1 MHARRALLAALAT
14 GLIGS
19 VAGTAGATHTYTYEP
34 TTTKLFMRNDG
45 TAPTPCPGDPFLS
58 TTAGT
63 AEPGCGYQGGAP
75 FGELYHNGAPVA
87 STLKTYITRD
97 GTPQY
102 LDPSRNVSG
111 NIRVVA
117 TATTE
122 RRAVGQIRV
131 DLTLRARTQ
140 GGQTET
146 LGTHSSEVIVN
157 PTSPGEVDF
166 PFTMDLGAHTALDK
180 VALSEL
186 TMVVDIRGWH
196 VLTGYQRLNGESWFD
211 LPAYLR
217 IPIPH

>member
-1 MHARRALLAALAT
+1 MLARRALLAALAT
-14 GLIGS
+14 GLIAWP
-19 VAGTAGATHTYTYEP
+19 AGMAGADHEYTYEP
-34 TTTKLFMRNDG
+34 TTTKFFMRNEG
-45 TAPTPCPGDPFLS
+45 TTCPGDPFLS
-58 TTAGT
+58 TTAGS

-102 LDPSRNVSG
+102 LDPSREVRGNV
-111 NIRVVA
+111 RVVA

-122 RRAVGQIRV
+122 RRAVGQIQV
-131 DLTLRARTQ
+131 DVTLRARTQ
-140 GGQTET
+140 GGQTVT

-166 PFTMDLGAHTALDK
+166 PFTMDLGTHAGLDK

-186 TMVVDIRGWH
+186 TIVVDIRGWH